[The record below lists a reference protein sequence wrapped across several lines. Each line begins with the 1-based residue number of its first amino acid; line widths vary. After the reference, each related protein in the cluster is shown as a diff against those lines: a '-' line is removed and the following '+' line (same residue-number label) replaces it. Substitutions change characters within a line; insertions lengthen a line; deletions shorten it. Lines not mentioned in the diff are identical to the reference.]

1 MPLHIADETF
11 TGSTPKPEEIKHEY
25 LIFYSSIVDG
35 QLWCPDCR
43 AVDRLLR
50 DTFGSDESPSALI
63 VYVGDRPTS
72 VREMGMCPCSL
83 LIMTHYS
90 DRWKTPAN
98 EFRGEPWKIESIP
111 TIIKLKDGAE
121 ASRLV
126 DSEIS
131 AGLQA
136 FIYST

>member
-1 MPLHIADETF
+1 MPLHIADKTF
-11 TGSTPKPEEIKHEY
+11 TGSTPKPEEIKHDY

-43 AVDRLLR
+43 IVDGLLKE
-50 DTFGSDESPSALI
+50 TFGSDESPSALI
-63 VYVGDRPTS
+63 VYVGDRPT
-72 VREMGMCPCSL
+72 
-83 LIMTHYS
+83 
-90 DRWKTPAN
+90 WKTPAN

-111 TIIKLKDGAE
+111 TIIKLKDGTE

-131 AGLQA
+131 AGLQE
-136 FIYST
+136 FIHST